1 MRNDRYT
8 EGIDIPVLILLVI
21 AALLVLGI
29 LAGTLYA
36 FAAGIW
42 PADGADA
49 AGSRTGNGAA
59 ASGAGIPD
67 TAYLDLGRLRIALAP
82 EAPEQHAAVLL
93 VKAVLP
99 YPAADGPFQEEL
111 ARKLPDIRQTI
122 RDSLSQKTLAEIRA
136 APEEELKNG
145 LLDNIRKLLVL
156 GSPQEI
162 FFEEFIFFE

>member
-42 PADGADA
+42 PADGAET

-59 ASGAGIPD
+59 VSGAEIPD